1 VRRVALAVAFFAAA
15 GFASVASAQTPLSV
29 PFLPQTESLCG
40 GAAAAMV
47 MRFYGARDVYAD
59 AFAPLVDWSAGGIRT
74 SALTRALEERGW
86 QTIAGNGDMAR
97 LRAALTLGRP
107 AIALIEDRPGRYH
120 YVVVVSAHEGEPVIH
135 HDPARAPSRSLS
147 ESAFDARWAKADRW
161 MLVLRPPPDTPAAN
175 PPAPDVALNHKPRSD
190 PEILPPCQS
199 SMDDGIAKAERG
211 DKAEARRAFER
222 AAAACPHAGA
232 PWRELAGLAALD
244 SDWDTAARHAR
255 RAIAA
260 EPGDEHALRVL
271 ATAEYVRHHDLEALA
286 AWNAL
291 GEPKVDLIDIR
302 GLGQTRYMVV
312 ANAIGVQPRE
322 LLTPSGLRLAQKRV
336 RDLPSVSTARVTFH
350 PVENGRAQV
359 DATVVERPRAPRGYP
374 AWIGLGLGA
383 AVNHEIA
390 TSLVNVSGGGDV
402 VDVAWRWW
410 EHRPRIGAS
419 YSAPGPGGIW
429 TIDAF
434 RETQT
439 FNSTTRFEE
448 TRTSI
453 SAGVGNWVTSRLRV
467 AGAAGMDRWQDRGR
481 TLSAAGRIQFW
492 PVIDRLQLE
501 AGVRGWRG
509 SPDRFAT
516 ADVRAQWR
524 SNAASSGTVWIA
536 GGGYQA
542 ANGAAP
548 ASLWPGGDTGHAR
561 DVLLRAHPLLD
572 HGIIGRGVFGRRI
585 AFASGEMQRWIQSK
599 RLRFVRVAPAAF
611 VDLARATRGLPGAD
625 MRLHVDAGAGVRI
638 LLPGFGV
645 LRADVG
651 RGLRDGRTAF
661 SVGWQR

>member
-1 VRRVALAVAFFAAA
+1 
-15 GFASVASAQTPLSV
+15 
-29 PFLPQTESLCG
+29 
-40 GAAAAMV
+40 
-47 MRFYGARDVYAD
+47 
-59 AFAPLVDWSAGGIRT
+59 
-74 SALTRALEERGW
+74 
-86 QTIAGNGDMAR
+86 
-97 LRAALTLGRP
+97 
-107 AIALIEDRPGRYH
+107 
-120 YVVVVSAHEGEPVIH
+120 
-135 HDPARAPSRSLS
+135 
-147 ESAFDARWAKADRW
+147 
-161 MLVLRPPPDTPAAN
+161 
-175 PPAPDVALNHKPRSD
+175 
-190 PEILPPCQS
+190 
-199 SMDDGIAKAERG
+199 
-211 DKAEARRAFER
+211 
-222 AAAACPHAGA
+222 
-232 PWRELAGLAALD
+232 
-244 SDWDTAARHAR
+244 
-255 RAIAA
+255 
-260 EPGDEHALRVL
+260 
-271 ATAEYVRHHDLEALA
+271 
-286 AWNAL
+286 
-291 GEPKVDLIDIR
+291 
-302 GLGQTRYMVV
+302 
-312 ANAIGVQPRE
+312 
-322 LLTPSGLRLAQKRV
+322 
-336 RDLPSVSTARVTFH
+336 
-350 PVENGRAQV
+350 
-359 DATVVERPRAPRGYP
+359 
-374 AWIGLGLGA
+374 
-383 AVNHEIA
+383 
-390 TSLVNVSGGGDV
+390 VSGGGDV

-651 RGLRDGRTAF
+651 RGLRDGRTAL